1 MTALSQARIPAAFRR
16 SAAQFGV
23 AESDFLV
30 LTSLGIHSY
39 ESFALRIHAKENL
52 EEFLRDTIC
61 PQAGYNDPEDGLITF
76 NRTPH
81 VEWQTFKMSDDAASL
96 RKLWYLS
103 KELCKSELE
112 KLASGEDSSRVK
124 VGLPSAVAM
133 ETSAVDRGMPV
144 PVSDAERPS
153 LFALTRLARSLVGP
167 GASFEYVALESYLTL
182 EEERRME
189 RGWHP
194 PEIKGR
200 GRSHQRQPPCHEGKG
215 YTGSSWWSS
224 EWHGDAAQEDGH
236 QSEVHG
242 NARGGQVLY
251 LQDAPWQVHRSDP
264 GRGPRGHEA
273 SDNTG
278 GAALWQGA
286 SSGSSPLASRGSGHT
301 GWRHQT
307 PPLEQ
312 PDRTLAAFG
321 SGCTI
326 FAGSGRGEEVHWPEE
341 GQNSQPRSRERTLP
355 FAEEETGKTLR
366 PRRRRSSL
374 SAWSA
379 RRGMNLFA
387 SSRRAFAGS
396 RGTKRELV
404 NKRSSRRRRRTA
416 QRRLRNREWAV
427 HRDRRI
433 FRWKGPVQQLP
444 SSRSFKSCR
453 ASQRK
458 VSQYRVMEPWD
469 LLRGQCVFK
478 HRGKLDSE
486 SRDWALGPQLLDFFS
501 G

>member
-1 MTALSQARIPAAFRR
+1 MTALSQARIPAAFQR

-189 RGWHP
+189 RAGILPKSRGEVVLTKDSRLAMREKDTQDLPGDPANDMETLRKRMDIRARCMEMLEVGKFSTYRMLHDRYIGVILAEVPEGMRP
-194 PEIKGR
+194 PTIQEVRRFDRALYQEVLRWLAREVGTLDGGIKHHLLNNQIGLWRLLDPVVRSLPDQGVEKKYTGQKR
-200 GRSHQRQPPCHEGKG
+200 GRTPSP
-215 YTGSSWWSS
+215 
-224 EWHGDAAQEDGH
+224 D
-236 QSEVHG
+236 
-242 NARGGQVLY
+242 RGREL
-251 LQDAPWQVHRSDP
+251 
-264 GRGPRGHEA
+264 
-273 SDNTG
+273 
-278 GAALWQGA
+278 
-286 SSGSSPLASRGSGHT
+286 SPL
-301 GWRHQT
+301 
-307 PPLEQ
+307 
-312 PDRTLAAFG
+312 
-321 SGCTI
+321 
-326 FAGSGRGEEVHWPEE
+326 
-341 GQNSQPRSRERTLP
+341 
-355 FAEEETGKTLR
+355 
-366 PRRRRSSL
+366 PRRRPENPPPKKKKKLTQCLVCKKRHEPL
-374 SAWSA
+374 CKFPEGFRRKQRDEKRAREQALKQKEKENSAKKA
-379 RRGMNLFA
+379 
-387 SSRRAFAGS
+387 
-396 RGTKRELV
+396 KE
-404 NKRSSRRRRRTA
+404 
-416 QRRLRNREWAV
+416 
-427 HRDRRI
+427 
-433 FRWKGPVQQLP
+433 
-444 SSRSFKSCR
+444 
-453 ASQRK
+453 
-458 VSQYRVMEPWD
+458 
-469 LLRGQCVFK
+469 
-478 HRGKLDSE
+478 
-486 SRDWALGPQLLDFFS
+486 
-501 G
+501 

>member
-39 ESFALRIHAKENL
+39 ESFALRIHAKESL

-189 RGWHP
+189 RAGILP
-194 PEIKGR
+194 K
-200 GRSHQRQPPCHEGKG
+200 
-215 YTGSSWWSS
+215 
-224 EWHGDAAQEDGH
+224 
-236 QSEVHG
+236 
-242 NARGGQVLY
+242 
-251 LQDAPWQVHRSDP
+251 
-264 GRGPRGHEA
+264 
-273 SDNTG
+273 
-278 GAALWQGA
+278 
-286 SSGSSPLASRGSGHT
+286 SRGEVVLTKDS
-301 GWRHQT
+301 R
-307 PPLEQ
+307 
-312 PDRTLAAFG
+312 LAM
-321 SGCTI
+321 
-326 FAGSGRGEEVHWPEE
+326 
-341 GQNSQPRSRERTLP
+341 REKDT
-355 FAEEETGKTLR
+355 
-366 PRRRRSSL
+366 
-374 SAWSA
+374 
-379 RRGMNLFA
+379 
-387 SSRRAFAGS
+387 
-396 RGTKRELV
+396 
-404 NKRSSRRRRRTA
+404 
-416 QRRLRNREWAV
+416 
-427 HRDRRI
+427 
-433 FRWKGPVQQLP
+433 
-444 SSRSFKSCR
+444 
-453 ASQRK
+453 
-458 VSQYRVMEPWD
+458 
-469 LLRGQCVFK
+469 
-478 HRGKLDSE
+478 
-486 SRDWALGPQLLDFFS
+486 
-501 G
+501 